1 VKDYSR
7 AEQKR
12 AFLAEHVELQG
23 RETHSTPLIGRA
35 SRRTLATHGLS
46 LKMKRPLSKV
56 FRWGQKTASVKSLN
70 LTGVLFS
77 LYSLGIATNRDE
89 LGIWISREAVNE
101 QMSKHVRHFNNELER
116 YRRDYSSDESL

>member
-1 VKDYSR
+1 MKDYWR

-70 LTGVLFS
+70 LMGS
-77 LYSLGIATNRDE
+77 YSASTHWGLPQIGMNWVYGFRVKRSMNKCLSMSA
-89 LGIWISREAVNE
+89 ISIMN
-101 QMSKHVRHFNNELER
+101 
-116 YRRDYSSDESL
+116 

>member
-1 VKDYSR
+1 MGTKDGKR
-7 AEQKR
+7 QK
-12 AFLAEHVELQG
+12 
-23 RETHSTPLIGRA
+23 
-35 SRRTLATHGLS
+35 
-46 LKMKRPLSKV
+46 SK
-56 FRWGQKTASVKSLN
+56 SH
-70 LTGVLFS
+70 GVLFS